1 MTTGNSGDITANK
14 IVTQLLNADEGII
27 KKLTSELVYSDYIKA
42 KERYSIYNK
51 NSEEYQDII
60 WYDESDYANS
70 LKLGLMGKVIG
81 TINPLNA
88 YLEFKDQDDTIYIH
102 GNLDTSSNK
111 ILCSELQVPNNTN
124 LTGTISLEPSQGKI
138 TMNNVMV
145 DAIKNCHSH
154 NQIQTNTLA
163 LRINSTNISMYQ
175 DPDAG
180 WQPLGINTYTN
191 RTLAPSLGTN
201 SNMYNSLYLAGGIQ
215 SLGTYNVTTSSG
227 NSIYVTKEGYIR
239 KYVASSSSM
248 SLKNHIK
255 EISYDDA
262 KPLLDSR
269 IFSFRYNSELYSLE
283 NQEES
288 KKDRYGFILEDLER
302 TFPMAVEHD
311 EDGLPS
317 SWCLQVV
324 VPTHLAI
331 TKEHEHE
338 IKQLKIENEQL
349 RKELD
354 LLKEE
359 IHEISK
365 N

>member
-1 MTTGNSGDITANK
+1 M
-14 IVTQLLNADEGII
+14 TQLLNADEGII

-288 KKDRYGFILEDLER
+288 KKDRYGFILEDLEK

-331 TKEHEHE
+331 TKEHERE